1 MGNAILQTNALSKT
15 YGNTQALSDFSI
27 ALEPNKI
34 YGLLGRNGAG
44 KTTFLNIITS
54 RIFADAGTVTAFGEE
69 ALENPHVLPRICYM
83 PEKNLFVE
91 RMTVRELLRY
101 AAVFY
106 PQFDKP
112 YAEKLCERFELNT
125 KKQYRALS
133 RGYESILR
141 IVIGLASRAELTIFD
156 EPTLGLD
163 AAARD
168 QFYQEIIG
176 DFAEHPRTFLL
187 STHLIEESA
196 GIFEEVIMVK
206 QGRLIEQTSVEALR
220 QRACYLTGR
229 ADAVQ
234 QAVQGLRVLHTD
246 DLAAMRVCAV
256 YGDLSEEQKIQ
267 WKQDGLDVSPVPVQ
281 KLFIYL
287 TDAHKEGI

>member
-1 MGNAILQTNALSKT
+1 MVNTVLQAEGLCKQ
-15 YGNTQALSDFSI
+15 YGKTQALSDFSV

-54 RIFADAGTVTAFGEE
+54 RIFADAGSVAAFGED
-69 ALENPHVLPRICYM
+69 AVENQQILPRICYM
-83 PEKNLFVE
+83 AEKNLFVE
-91 RMTVRELLRY
+91 KMTVRELLRFAALFYPRFDRAY
-101 AAVFY
+101 AAALCKR
-106 PQFDKP
+106 FD
-112 YAEKLCERFELNT
+112 LNI
-125 KKQYRALS
+125 KNRYRALS

-176 DFAEHPRTFLL
+176 DFSEHPRTFLL

-206 QGRLIEQTSVEALR
+206 QGRLMEQTQVDALR

-229 ADAVQ
+229 ADAVEK
-234 QAVQGLRVLHTD
+234 AAQGLRTLHTED
-246 DLAAMRVCAV
+246 IAGLRICAV
-256 YGDLSEEQKIQ
+256 YGDISEEQKIR
-267 WKQDGLDVSPVPVQ
+267 WRQDGLEVSPVPVQ

-287 TDAHKEGI
+287 TDAHKEEN